1 MEDIDLSLAQGL
13 VVAIVPVLTP
23 IVISLLKRFV
33 EQIPAQYLPI
43 LAPVIGMLITGIAEG
58 FGIDSATT
66 GAILGSAG
74 VGVREIVN
82 QNVTKTKA

>member
-1 MEDIDLSLAQGL
+1 MDGVNLDLAQSL
-13 VVAIVPVLTP
+13 VIAIVPVLTP

-33 EQIPAQYLPI
+33 EQIPTQFLPI
-43 LAPVIGMLITGIAEG
+43 LAPVIGMIITGIAEG

-66 GAILGSAG
+66 GAVLGSAG

-82 QNVTKTKA
+82 QNVTKTKV

>member
-1 MEDIDLSLAQGL
+1 MDGVNLDLAQSL
-13 VVAIVPVLTP
+13 VIAIVPVLTP

-33 EQIPAQYLPI
+33 EQIPTQFLPI
-43 LAPVIGMLITGIAEG
+43 LAPVIGMVITGIAEG

-66 GAILGSAG
+66 GAVLGSAG

-82 QNVTKTKA
+82 QNVTKTKV